1 MELIFGGA
9 YQGKTQYA
17 AQKYGLTDADIF
29 TCEDLDLDPDARCIR
44 HLERFAR
51 ACTEAGLDAREEFAR
66 RSPRAC
72 CAAGPV
78 GADLARGIRQ
88 ASFQPRGAGGHRH
101 ENFLRAAAG
110 GQAMNRLVLLRHGR
124 TEGTER
130 HLYYGATDLPLLEDG
145 VRELKDAARRGV
157 YPAPGGF
164 SFVTTGMRRT
174 TETLRAIYGDVPF
187 SVLEDL
193 REVNFGIFEMKSYEE
208 VKSEPSY
215 QAWLAG
221 DWFSNTPPQGE
232 SFRASEARIARGL
245 EQLLARE
252 EDTICICH
260 GGTILT
266 AMQRLFPEEGKDGY
280 AWQPKPGFGYTI
292 DLVNRAYL
300 PISG

>member
-1 MELIFGGA
+1 M
-9 YQGKTQYA
+9 K
-17 AQKYGLTDADIF
+17 
-29 TCEDLDLDPDARCIR
+29 
-44 HLERFAR
+44 
-51 ACTEAGLDAREEFAR
+51 
-66 RSPRAC
+66 
-72 CAAGPV
+72 
-78 GADLARGIRQ
+78 
-88 ASFQPRGAGGHRH
+88 
-101 ENFLRAAAG
+101 
-110 GQAMNRLVLLRHGR
+110 RLVLLRHGR

>member
-1 MELIFGGA
+1 
-9 YQGKTQYA
+9 
-17 AQKYGLTDADIF
+17 
-29 TCEDLDLDPDARCIR
+29 
-44 HLERFAR
+44 
-51 ACTEAGLDAREEFAR
+51 
-66 RSPRAC
+66 
-72 CAAGPV
+72 
-78 GADLARGIRQ
+78 
-88 ASFQPRGAGGHRH
+88 
-101 ENFLRAAAG
+101 
-110 GQAMNRLVLLRHGR
+110 MNRLVLLRHGR

-164 SFVTTGMRRT
+164 SFVTTGMIRT

-208 VKSEPSY
+208 IKSEPSY
-215 QAWLAG
+215 QAWLSG

-292 DLVNRAYL
+292 DLVNHAYF
-300 PISG
+300 PIFG

>member
-1 MELIFGGA
+1 
-9 YQGKTQYA
+9 
-17 AQKYGLTDADIF
+17 
-29 TCEDLDLDPDARCIR
+29 
-44 HLERFAR
+44 
-51 ACTEAGLDAREEFAR
+51 
-66 RSPRAC
+66 
-72 CAAGPV
+72 
-78 GADLARGIRQ
+78 
-88 ASFQPRGAGGHRH
+88 
-101 ENFLRAAAG
+101 
-110 GQAMNRLVLLRHGR
+110 MNRLVLLRHGR

-164 SFVTTGMRRT
+164 SFVITGMRRT

-245 EQLLARE
+245 EHLLARE

>member
-29 TCEDLDLDPDARCIR
+29 TCEDLDLDPDAPRLCADRRR
-44 HLERFAR
+44 HFLRH
-51 ACTEAGLDAREEFAR
+51 
-66 RSPRAC
+66 

>member
-1 MELIFGGA
+1 
-9 YQGKTQYA
+9 
-17 AQKYGLTDADIF
+17 
-29 TCEDLDLDPDARCIR
+29 
-44 HLERFAR
+44 
-51 ACTEAGLDAREEFAR
+51 
-66 RSPRAC
+66 
-72 CAAGPV
+72 
-78 GADLARGIRQ
+78 
-88 ASFQPRGAGGHRH
+88 
-101 ENFLRAAAG
+101 
-110 GQAMNRLVLLRHGR
+110 MNRLVLLRHGR
-124 TEGTER
+124 TEGTEPAPVLR
-130 HLYYGATDLPLLEDG
+130 RDRSSAAGRRRAG
-145 VRELKDAARRGV
+145 VKRRGKARRLSG
-157 YPAPGGF
+157 AGGF

-245 EQLLARE
+245 EHLLARE